1 MTRDIKAMVEI
12 YFIAGT
18 QDCKEKSLIHTLEEA
33 LQAGITC
40 FQFREKGKDSLETAP
55 AARVK
60 MAQVCQ
66 LLCRQYDVPF
76 IVNDDVELAVQ
87 LDADGIHVGQGDYPI
102 QDLISK
108 WGDRFI
114 IGLST
119 NNVSQFKEAETISGL
134 DYAGI
139 GPAFTPLSKHDH
151 EDVIGLKGIQE
162 AMTGRNH
169 LPAVAIGGIN
179 PSNVKD
185 VWATGVDGVAV
196 VSSIT
201 RAVSV
206 IEAVQQLKK

>member
-1 MTRDIKAMVEI
+1 MTRDIKAMLEI

-18 QDCKEKSLIHTLEEA
+18 QDCRDKSLVHILEEA

-40 FQFREKGKDSLETAP
+40 FQFREKGRDSLENDP
-55 AARVK
+55 AARIK

-102 QDLISK
+102 QELISK

-119 NNVSQFKEAETISGL
+119 NNVSQFNEAETISGL

-139 GPAFTPLSKHDH
+139 GPVFTPLSKQDH
-151 EDVIGLKGIQE
+151 EGVIGLKGIQE